1 MSRRHGRFEE
11 TLERVEVGGA
21 DEELRGTGVPAE
33 DEGFRLSWVGGSD
46 GAPPAEEGEGVCGHT
61 APRETHLSMIA
72 PMSGLFFAWT
82 GR

>member
-11 TLERVEVGGA
+11 TLERVEVGGS
-21 DEELRGTGVPAE
+21 DKELRGAGVPAE
-33 DEGFRLSWVGGSD
+33 DEGIRLTGMGGADS
-46 GAPPAEEGEGVCGHT
+46 APPPQEGEGVWRHT
-61 APRETHLSMIA
+61 APRETHLSMIV